1 MKSLLPFSLNILL
14 LVGLSHAWTFLWHDE
29 DNKEHLHSGGTTK
42 GCTKINMS
50 KGKQYKWVP
59 EETQFCIHMFADDK
73 CGDENGWSCL
83 VWGPRNLGQ
92 SWVRSYIVNTVD
104 GNGNNR
110 APEKPSPPPQ
120 QKPSPP
126 PQQKPSPPPQQKPSP
141 PQQEDPQPPQ
151 PPPRATTAGKNDPPP
166 PTRKNEPSKKPEPTG
181 DRASVG
187 AGTEGPAAATTSSTR
202 GSLTPQETDG
212 TNEPSPTYH
221 GAAAAAASGP
231 SSSSPSSSP
240 SEGGSSE
247 GSSSMSG
254 GGIAGV
260 AIGACAGV
268 CLLAALGF
276 LAYRRRKTKTNAVA
290 QVNHYN
296 NLSAEPSYEP
306 ELFAP
311 AQKPGYHPSELDS
324 KPTSLGGYPPPS
336 FSAVAEKDAGGYSSW
351 GHVAELADNSSH
363 PMVELPASP
372 LSRRY

>member
-1 MKSLLPFSLNILL
+1 
-14 LVGLSHAWTFLWHDE
+14 
-29 DNKEHLHSGGTTK
+29 
-42 GCTKINMS
+42 MS

-92 SWVRSYIVNTVD
+92 SWVRSYIVNTID

-126 PQQKPSPPPQQKPSP
+126 PQ
-141 PQQEDPQPPQ
+141 EDPQPPQ
-151 PPPRATTAGKNDPPP
+151 PPPRATTTKKNEPPP

-181 DRASVG
+181 DRTSVG

-202 GSLTPQETDG
+202 
-212 TNEPSPTYH
+212 EPP
-221 GAAAAAASGP
+221 
-231 SSSSPSSSP
+231 
-240 SEGGSSE
+240 
-247 GSSSMSG
+247 
-254 GGIAGV
+254 
-260 AIGACAGV
+260 
-268 CLLAALGF
+268 
-276 LAYRRRKTKTNAVA
+276 
-290 QVNHYN
+290 
-296 NLSAEPSYEP
+296 YEP

-336 FSAVAEKDAGGYSSW
+336 VSAVAEKDAGGYSSW

-363 PMVELPASP
+363 PMKITIENHPDYSLFLEL
-372 LSRRY
+372 LR